1 MARATNSD
9 IRMTR
14 FRRLRGRIFHLWFLL
29 RRPMTLGVR
38 AVVHDREN
46 DAVFLVR
53 HTYIAGWHL
62 PGGGVEV
69 GETMI
74 EALLRELDEEANI
87 EPLEAPRLLSLHFN
101 RRASQ
106 RDHVAVYLVSRFE
119 SKGPRG
125 PDREIA
131 EAGFFPV
138 GALPAGVTESTR
150 IRIAE
155 AMGAAEPSHFW

>member
-1 MARATNSD
+1 MARSRTGNGGT
-9 IRMTR
+9 TR
-14 FRRLRGRIFHLWFLL
+14 LRRLRGRMFHFWFLL

-38 AVVHDREN
+38 AVVLDREN

-69 GETMI
+69 GETML

-87 EPLEAPRLLSLHFN
+87 TPVEVPRLLSLHFN
-101 RRASQ
+101 QRASQ
-106 RDHVAVYLVSRFE
+106 RDHVAVYLVSAFE
-119 SKGPRG
+119 SKGPRE

-131 EAGFFPV
+131 EAGFFPL

-155 AMGAAEPSHFW
+155 ALGVAEPSHYW